1 MKKTAFAAKGRVPA
15 RRMAAEPGRLR
26 PGARGRGE
34 LSQNIN
40 LAQLPS

>member
-1 MKKTAFAAKGRVPA
+1 MKKTALAAKGRVPA
-15 RRMAAEPGRLR
+15 RRLAAEPGRLR
-26 PGARGRGE
+26 PGTRPRE